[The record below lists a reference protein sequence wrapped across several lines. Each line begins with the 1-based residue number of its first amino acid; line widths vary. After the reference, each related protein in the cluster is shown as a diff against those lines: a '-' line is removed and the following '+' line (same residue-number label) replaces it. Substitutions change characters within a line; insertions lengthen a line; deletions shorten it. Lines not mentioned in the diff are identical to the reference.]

1 MHNFFSKKFFYYVV
15 LLSLNFFYIAALD
28 QSKEITLNQYL
39 QEINY
44 VSHAKSSE
52 DIEIKNKIKRVVI
65 LCPAYLVTGG
75 VENLCQ
81 IYASLKKLGYE
92 VYMLWTTSNFPQIS
106 KKYKNGQCL
115 LSKIDQTFLNT
126 AYISN
131 YDVNYLDKDILL
143 DEETLVIV
151 PEIWIDIIS
160 FFENAKKAISWLS
173 ISNFDGCGKST
184 ICKNL
189 IAQKQLNYLNCVH
202 LSQAP
207 WIQKILK
214 SWGANSFLLGDYIS
228 KIYFTKNIINK
239 SEKLIAYF
247 PRKGG
252 ELASKFVNK
261 YSDLDYIK
269 LENFTQNEMIFA
281 LDISNIY
288 IDFGSF
294 PGKDRIPREA
304 LLRNCVIFIH
314 NQGCATDT
322 ESFPI
327 DDYFRF
333 SEQDVLDG
341 TLYEKIKIVLADY
354 ENMQK
359 KQSFMRN
366 QILQE
371 QDLFEKNIK
380 DFFGNPAI

>member
-1 MHNFFSKKFFYYVV
+1 M
-15 LLSLNFFYIAALD
+15 
-28 QSKEITLNQYL
+28 
-39 QEINY
+39 
-44 VSHAKSSE
+44 
-52 DIEIKNKIKRVVI
+52 
-65 LCPAYLVTGG
+65 PG
-75 VENLCQ
+75 
-81 IYASLKKLGYE
+81 
-92 VYMLWTTSNFPQIS
+92 
-106 KKYKNGQCL
+106 
-115 LSKIDQTFLNT
+115 
-126 AYISN
+126 
-131 YDVNYLDKDILL
+131 
-143 DEETLVIV
+143 
-151 PEIWIDIIS
+151 
-160 FFENAKKAISWLS
+160 
-173 ISNFDGCGKST
+173 
-184 ICKNL
+184 
-189 IAQKQLNYLNCVH
+189 
-202 LSQAP
+202 
-207 WIQKILK
+207 
-214 SWGANSFLLGDYIS
+214 
-228 KIYFTKNIINK
+228 
-239 SEKLIAYF
+239 
-247 PRKGG
+247 KGG

-269 LENFTQNEMIFA
+269 LENFTQNEIIFA